1 MSLIIKNISLFLGND
16 LEFIN
21 CGYIVIGKDGLIS
34 HAGQGNF
41 RSTNKHDKVFDGEGL
56 LASPGFVNAHTHIGD
71 SLGKD
76 IAVDMDL
83 DLDQMIH
90 PLHGLKKQILDNS
103 DRDHLITFI
112 KSSARSMMKKG
123 IVAFADFR
131 EGGSEGIK
139 LLNDALLDT
148 SIKCIALGRPEYY
161 FSLHPSSDGEKANR
175 YPYMNPEETLSANF
189 TNTSHKILELCDGF
203 GISGAN
209 ENSDESLNQYR
220 KVVQEYRERSR
231 RNVIMAI
238 HAAESEQTVTFS
250 VSVTGKSEVQR
261 ILLNLMPDFIVH
273 MTNASDE
280 DITKVSEQGVGIVVC
295 PRSNGI
301 LGVGFPRIAKMLRLG
316 CCVGIGTDNVMINS
330 PDMFR
335 EMDYLWKMSRTVDD
349 EFLSARD
356 VLKMA
361 TVNGGKILK
370 LKSGSIAPNMSADII
385 FFKKDHIDLAPL
397 HNPYAAI
404 VHRADMDSIH
414 DVMINGR
421 LIDGEEF

>member
-76 IAVDMDL
+76 IAIDMDL

-90 PLHGLKKQILDNS
+90 PLHGLKKKILDNS

-148 SIKCIALGRPEYY
+148 SIKCITLGRPEYY
-161 FSLHPSSDGEKANR
+161 FSLHPSSDGEKVNR

-335 EMDYLWKMSRTVDD
+335 EMDYLWKMSRTIDD